1 MLVILSPSGLCED
14 SNSCP
19 RSLFRANIG
28 KKREGD
34 FNSRLNHDLQKKAG
48 YGAELIQNP
57 LELNTAPFRPG
68 HRDIKSLGPFDLF
81 YSSALNISG

>member
-19 RSLFRANIG
+19 HSLFRANMG

-34 FNSRLNHDLQKKAG
+34 FNSWLSHDLQKKAG

-57 LELNTAPFRPG
+57 LKLNTPPFKPG
-68 HRDIKSLGPFDLF
+68 HRDIKSLGAFECC
-81 YSSALNISG
+81 